1 MNEYED
7 TPEIVIDDVAESE
20 ETIIDDGQEEEEP
33 EVSFGDEPDGDD
45 ADAPDLPKRL
55 RTEIKERDRRLIVA
69 ERELEELRKKTAPAP
84 IEVGPRPR
92 LEDFDYDEDKHNA
105 ALDDYEE
112 RKVNAALQKQNEVK
126 DNDLVEEA
134 QTDVAKFQ
142 QSIEALT
149 FADAKTIVKSVG
161 EAMPADMQ
169 YAVAA
174 SALDPATFIY
184 ALGKHPAKLQELL
197 SIKNPTKRIA
207 AIVRMEA
214 SMKVGQGRK
223 APEPDRPLKGN
234 ASAAIKSDKKLEQL
248 EKEAAKSGD
257 RTELIRY
264 RKSLQKA

>member
-7 TPEIVIDDVAESE
+7 TPEIVIDDAPEGE
-20 ETIIDDGQEEEEP
+20 EVVIDDGQEDEEP
-33 EVSFGDEPDGDD
+33 EVSFGDDPDGEDDD
-45 ADAPDLPKRL
+45 AADLPKRL

-69 ERELEELRKKTAPAP
+69 ERELEELRKKNAPAV
-84 IEVGPRPR
+84 IEVGPKPK
-92 LEDFDYDEDKHNA
+92 LEDFDYDEDKWGDA
-105 ALDDYEE
+105 VEE
-112 RKVNAALQKQNEVK
+112 WSDIKVKAALQKQNEVK
-126 DNDLVEEA
+126 DDDLVEEA

-169 YAVAA
+169 YTVAA
-174 SALDPATFIY
+174 TALDPATFIY

-197 SIKNPTKRIA
+197 AIKNPTKRIA